1 MVILFLFLSKVKRDQ
16 LDSRMK
22 AQIEI
27 KKEVYAFPLSETTA
41 NWSIEDQVD
50 SSYKTIIYTI
60 PI

>member
-22 AQIEI
+22 APIEI
-27 KKEVYAFPLSETTA
+27 IKDVLIRETNA